1 MHPTRDPTESPVAK
15 QTQWTLVD
23 DLDGSPA
30 ATTVEF
36 GLDGQSYAIDLSA
49 ENVAKLRAAL
59 AEFVAAARERE
70 DAPVPAQRQASLRRS
85 SQAPT
90 TVVASAPHSAP
101 PPSLLTE
108 LVEVVRDLAADVRRA
123 LLEVLAVALD
133 VLREQLTARRP
144 RLSRGATT
152 AGDDDGRA

>member
-1 MHPTRDPTESPVAK
+1 MAK
-15 QTQWTLVD
+15 QTQWALVD

-30 ATTVEF
+30 STTVEF

-49 ENVAKLRAAL
+49 ENAAKLRAGL

-70 DAPVPAQRQASLRRS
+70 AAPAPAQRQASLRRS
-85 SQAPT
+85 PQAPT
-90 TVVASAPHSAP
+90 TVVAPAPDPAPRSAP
-101 PPSLLTE
+101 PPSMLTE

-133 VLREQLTARRP
+133 VLRDQLNARRP

-152 AGDDDGRA
+152 GGDDGGA

>member
-15 QTQWTLVD
+15 QTQWALVD

-90 TVVASAPHSAP
+90 TVVAPAPRPAP
-101 PPSLLTE
+101 LLTE

-144 RLSRGATT
+144 GLSRGATT
-152 AGDDDGRA
+152 AGGDGRA

>member
-15 QTQWTLVD
+15 QTQWALVD

-59 AEFVAAARERE
+59 A
-70 DAPVPAQRQASLRRS
+70 
-85 SQAPT
+85 
-90 TVVASAPHSAP
+90 
-101 PPSLLTE
+101 
-108 LVEVVRDLAADVRRA
+108 
-123 LLEVLAVALD
+123 
-133 VLREQLTARRP
+133 
-144 RLSRGATT
+144 
-152 AGDDDGRA
+152 

>member
-1 MHPTRDPTESPVAK
+1 VAK
-15 QTQWTLVD
+15 QTQLSLVD

-30 ATTVEF
+30 STTVEF

-49 ENVAKLRAAL
+49 ENAAKFRAAL
-59 AEFVAAARERE
+59 AEFVAAARERGA
-70 DAPVPAQRQASLRRS
+70 APAPAQRQASLRRS

-90 TVVASAPHSAP
+90 TVVAPAPRSAP

-108 LVEVVRDLAADVRRA
+108 LVEVVRDLVADVRRA
-123 LLEVLAVALD
+123 LFEILAVALD

-144 RLSRGATT
+144 RLSRDATT
-152 AGDDDGRA
+152 GGDGRA

>member
-1 MHPTRDPTESPVAK
+1 MAK

-30 ATTVEF
+30 STTVEF
-36 GLDGQSYAIDLSA
+36 GLDGQSYAIDLST
-49 ENVAKLRAAL
+49 ENAAKLRAAL

-70 DAPVPAQRQASLRRS
+70 AAPTPAQPQASLRRS
-85 SQAPT
+85 SQVPT
-90 TVVASAPHSAP
+90 TVVAPAPRSAS
-101 PPSLLTE
+101 PPSLLAE
-108 LVEVVRDLAADVRRA
+108 LVEVVRDLAANVRRA
-123 LLEVLAVALD
+123 LLEILAVALD

-152 AGDDDGRA
+152 GGDGRA

>member
-1 MHPTRDPTESPVAK
+1 MHPTRDPTECPVAK

-30 ATTVEF
+30 TTTVEF

-70 DAPVPAQRQASLRRS
+70 DASAPAQRQASLRRS

-90 TVVASAPHSAP
+90 TVVAPAPRSAP

-123 LLEVLAVALD
+123 LLEVLTVALD
-133 VLREQLTARRP
+133 VLREQLNARRP

-152 AGDDDGRA
+152 AGGDGRA

>member
-1 MHPTRDPTESPVAK
+1 VAK
-15 QTQWTLVD
+15 QTQWALVD

-30 ATTVEF
+30 STTVEF

-49 ENVAKLRAAL
+49 ENAAKLRAGL

-70 DAPVPAQRQASLRRS
+70 AAPAPAQRQASLRRS
-85 SQAPT
+85 PQAPT
-90 TVVASAPHSAP
+90 TVVAPAPAPDPAPRSAP
-101 PPSLLTE
+101 PPSMLTE

-133 VLREQLTARRP
+133 VLRDQLNARRP

-152 AGDDDGRA
+152 GGDDGGA